1 MLYKSWDC
9 GVESVQ
15 FDPEELEYYS
25 KKLSLSLSLF
35 IYTISWVWNWWPVI
49 QWSGSNII
57 SSILITRNVHF
68 DSLSNRPM
76 SDDCDSKT
84 INSFMT
90 FGCITKGMTQCLFEY
105 SVCYAIL
112 SVSLFQTRWHHQL
125 GDLIF
130 LFTLQ
135 SIRYASSTRIEQLE
149 SYSYTVYL
157 PKGLYTIVI
166 GGAKKNG
173 LCCCWWPASTDRISR
188 GTYWRRTGD
197 TGGLSLLFY
206 IVHTPRV

>member
-1 MLYKSWDC
+1 
-9 GVESVQ
+9 
-15 FDPEELEYYS
+15 
-25 KKLSLSLSLF
+25 
-35 IYTISWVWNWWPVI
+35 
-49 QWSGSNII
+49 
-57 SSILITRNVHF
+57 
-68 DSLSNRPM
+68 M
-76 SDDCDSKT
+76 SDDCDSKM

-90 FGCITKGMTQCLFEY
+90 FGYITKGMTQCLFEY
-105 SVCYAIL
+105 SVCYDIL

-125 GDLIF
+125 GDFIF
-130 LFTLQ
+130 LITLQ

-188 GTYWRRTGD
+188 GLTGVVLA
-197 TGGLSLLFY
+197 TPGVSLSLILHSTYPQSLNTLSLVFFFSFFSLKKKVK
-206 IVHTPRV
+206 IS